1 MIIAVYIPPRGIVNR
16 EYMNQIFLAFL
27 TGLTTGGLSCF
38 AVQGG
43 LLAGILAEQ
52 KKEDRKKTLI
62 MFLTSK
68 FIAHIILGALL
79 GLLGS
84 ALIIST
90 KTQGVMQIIS
100 GIVILLMALKL
111 SEIHPIFRNLSITA
125 PKFVFKLLRNQSK
138 DINSFTPI
146 VIGAL
151 TVLIPCGIT
160 QGMMLLSVSSGSFW
174 YGGLTLGAFVL
185 GTTPVFYIL
194 GVASEKILSI
204 KPLKMF
210 ALLVMF
216 YLGLTAINSGQILR
230 GSIHTFQNYKA
241 ALLRSDLIEL
251 QQGQTLQENGKQVVT
266 IDVKNNGYTASTN
279 TLKVNVPVKLILKT
293 NKTGGCSRAF
303 TIPEYN
309 LSKVLPA
316 TGTEIIEFTPTKLG
330 RLTYTCSMG
339 MYSGSFNVVE

>member
-1 MIIAVYIPPRGIVNR
+1 
-16 EYMNQIFLAFL
+16 MNQILLAFL
-27 TGLTTGGLSCF
+27 TGITTGGLSCF

-100 GIVILLMALKL
+100 GIIILLMALKI
-111 SEIHPIFRNLSITA
+111 SEVHPIFRKFILTP
-125 PKFVFKLLRNQSK
+125 PKFVYKLLRNESK
-138 DINSFTPI
+138 NINFFTPI
-146 VIGAL
+146 IIGLL

-160 QGMMLLSVSSGSFW
+160 QGIMLLSVSSGSFW
-174 YGGLTLGAFVL
+174 YGGLILGAFIL

-194 GVASEKILSI
+194 GIASEKILSI
-204 KPLKMF
+204 KPLKIM
-210 ALLVMF
+210 AILIMF
-216 YLGLTAINSGQILR
+216 YLGLSAINGGQLLR
-230 GSIHTFQNYKA
+230 GSVHTWQNYKTVIFGSEVA
-241 ALLRSDLIEL
+241 KAI
-251 QQGQTLQENGKQVVT
+251 QTNII
-266 IDVKNNGYTASTN
+266 IDVKNNGYSASTN
-279 TLKVNVPVKLILKT
+279 TLKINVPVKLILKT
-293 NKTGGCSRAF
+293 NKTAGCARAF

-309 LSKVLPA
+309 ISKVLPV

-339 MYSGSFNVVE
+339 MYTGYFNIIE